1 MPKDSAA
8 NASAENG
15 EVRRRIHAARTAVDD
30 IERSVSAVS
39 KRLSEM
45 ESCAGEKLMLE
56 VQSSVC
62 CGCGRYDFFWEQN
75 FKETRNALDEMYET
89 LKKGGVMSRDKL
101 PSPFSSRCIRQTS
114 FAETYSRLFFGV
126 VFSEAADKKTDEVRL
141 VTADQFGGISDMLRD
156 LENEFNGDVS
166 FDTKTAERI
175 RKKVRDRF
183 CCDTDYYRN
192 QNCCSSCV

>member
-1 MPKDSAA
+1 MRGVYVLPNSLFIKTEGFLLPKDSAA

-62 CGCGRYDFFWEQN
+62 CGCGRYDFCWEQN

-89 LKKGGVMSRDKL
+89 LKKAELCRAI
-101 PSPFSSRCIRQTS
+101 SSRRRFQADVYGRPLLPKHIQGCFSASSFRRRQIKNRRG
-114 FAETYSRLFFGV
+114 AACHGRPVRRHKRYAARSRKRV
-126 VFSEAADKKTDEVRL
+126 
-141 VTADQFGGISDMLRD
+141 
-156 LENEFNGDVS
+156 
-166 FDTKTAERI
+166 
-175 RKKVRDRF
+175 
-183 CCDTDYYRN
+183 
-192 QNCCSSCV
+192 

>member
-1 MPKDSAA
+1 MRGVYVLPNSLFIKAEGFLLPKDSAA

-62 CGCGRYDFFWEQN
+62 CGCGRYDFCWEQN

-89 LKKGGVMSRDKL
+89 LKKAELCRAI
-101 PSPFSSRCIRQTS
+101 SSRRRFRADVYGRHLLPKHIQGCFSASSFRKRQIKNRRG
-114 FAETYSRLFFGV
+114 AACHGRPVRRHKRYAARSRKRV
-126 VFSEAADKKTDEVRL
+126 
-141 VTADQFGGISDMLRD
+141 
-156 LENEFNGDVS
+156 
-166 FDTKTAERI
+166 
-175 RKKVRDRF
+175 
-183 CCDTDYYRN
+183 
-192 QNCCSSCV
+192 

>member
-1 MPKDSAA
+1 MRGVYVLPNSLFIKAEGLLLPKDSAA

-62 CGCGRYDFFWEQN
+62 CGCGRYDFVGSKISKKQGMHL
-75 FKETRNALDEMYET
+75 TRCM
-89 LKKGGVMSRDKL
+89 KR
-101 PSPFSSRCIRQTS
+101 
-114 FAETYSRLFFGV
+114 
-126 VFSEAADKKTDEVRL
+126 
-141 VTADQFGGISDMLRD
+141 
-156 LENEFNGDVS
+156 
-166 FDTKTAERI
+166 
-175 RKKVRDRF
+175 
-183 CCDTDYYRN
+183 
-192 QNCCSSCV
+192 

>member
-1 MPKDSAA
+1 
-8 NASAENG
+8 
-15 EVRRRIHAARTAVDD
+15 
-30 IERSVSAVS
+30 
-39 KRLSEM
+39 
-45 ESCAGEKLMLE
+45 
-56 VQSSVC
+56 
-62 CGCGRYDFFWEQN
+62 
-75 FKETRNALDEMYET
+75 
-89 LKKGGVMSRDKL
+89 MSRDKL

-126 VFSEAADKKTDEVRL
+126 IFSEAADKKTDEVRL

-183 CCDTDYYRN
+183 CCDTDFV
-192 QNCCSSCV
+192 SCLRDKNGRMFCEITFQRCRPPLI